1 MKSSGS
7 RLRLLVIPC
16 MLTLISLHVWPLAAQ
31 DGGAP
36 APKVSIAAAYTQ
48 DVTPEVDFI
57 GRGEAIDSTDIV
69 ARVDGFLEEIA
80 VGEGVTVEKGDLLF
94 RIEPDRYQ
102 ATLFAR
108 QAELARARANLEL
121 ADLELAR
128 KEDLVARDVV
138 PAAERDIARAD
149 KLIAEAE
156 VQVAEAA
163 IQQAELDLSY
173 TEVFAPFKG
182 RIGRTGPSIGELV
195 GPATPPLVALVRE
208 APIYVTFS
216 LSERQLV
223 NVLQEAGT
231 DMTGLIEDGVSPEIL
246 VVLPN
251 GTVLDEI
258 GRIVFIDNRID
269 PVTGTISLRAEFA
282 NERGLILDGAF
293 LTVRIRASVPTQSV
307 LIPLSA
313 VQRDQRGD
321 FVLIVTDQQLIEQR
335 YVILGEQVETA
346 VIVREGLREG
356 ESVVVEGL
364 QRIRPGVQVDAVLAG
379 QPQVE

>member
-16 MLTLISLHVWPLAAQ
+16 VLTLISLHVWPLAAQ